1 MNILEVNKL
10 SKSYDGKT
18 DALSNCSFSLA
29 KGKICAVVGESGGGK
44 STLLRLVAG
53 LERPNY
59 GTIKIGG
66 NLVSSSTKII
76 APQQRN
82 VGMVFQDFALFPHLT
97 VFQNIAFG
105 LKVNKTEK
113 VNELLQLIKMEDF
126 AKAYPHTLSGG
137 QEQRVAIARTLAL
150 HPKLLLL
157 DEPFSNLD
165 YNLKSTL
172 RMEIRELIKKINV
185 SMLFITHDISD
196 ALDIAEEIIFM
207 KNGVMLWHGSISEL
221 SQNIQNKE
229 VQQIITETKINAE
242 KIIELLK

>member
-10 SKSYDGKT
+10 SKSYDDKIN
-18 DALSNCSFSLA
+18 ALSNCSFNLA

-44 STLLRLVAG
+44 STLLRLIAG
-53 LERPNY
+53 LERPNC
-59 GTIKIGG
+59 GTIKIADQ
-66 NLVSSSTKII
+66 LVSSDTKII

-105 LKVNKTEK
+105 LKTNKKEK
-113 VNELLQLIKMEDF
+113 VNELLQLIKMQDF
-126 AKAYPHTLSGG
+126 AEAYPHTLSGG
-137 QEQRVAIARTLAL
+137 QGQRVAIARTLAL
-150 HPKLLLL
+150 HPQLLLL

-165 YNLKSTL
+165 YSLKSEL
-172 RMEIRELIKKINV
+172 RMEIRQLVKKINV

-207 KNGVMLWHGSISEL
+207 KKGIMLWHGSISEL
-221 SQNIQNKE
+221 SQKIQNE
-229 VQQIITETKINAE
+229 DVQQILTETKINA
-242 KIIELLK
+242 KKTMELLE